1 MTHKSPMPFSLL
13 RRAMRGL
20 LALLLSS
27 LWLPLAVARE
37 GTHACDNTAVPA
49 SAATAPQ
56 ESRDRGFLWRVSK
69 EGHSSYLYGTLH
81 VGRPEWASPGRSVA
95 AALRDTDMLAM
106 ELDLTDTRTTAQVAD
121 SMRHGNPALTPSLR
135 ARLQRQFAAACM
147 QPGPMARLHPLMQA
161 LTLTLL
167 AGRQEGLD
175 PAYAQEL
182 MLASHARTSRR
193 PVVGL
198 ESVQR
203 QMQALMPRGDGAGQ
217 AMIEQLLQ
225 QLEDGT
231 LRPVLRRVA
240 KVWEQGD
247 FEQLERYAEW
257 CDCARTPAERALLAR
272 LTDERNPGMAERI
285 DALHREGHRVFA
297 AVGALHMAGHQ
308 GLPRLLARRGY
319 TVERVLFEQ

>member
-1 MTHKSPMPFSLL
+1 
-13 RRAMRGL
+13 
-20 LALLLSS
+20 
-27 LWLPLAVARE
+27 
-37 GTHACDNTAVPA
+37 
-49 SAATAPQ
+49 
-56 ESRDRGFLWRVSK
+56 
-69 EGHSSYLYGTLH
+69 
-81 VGRPEWASPGRSVA
+81 
-95 AALRDTDMLAM
+95 M
-106 ELDLTDTRTTAQVAD
+106 ELDLTDTRTTAQVAH
-121 SMRHGNPALTPSLR
+121 SMRQRSQALTPSLR

-182 MLASHARTSRR
+182 MLASYARTSRR
-193 PVVGL
+193 PVIAL

-203 QMQALMPRGDGAGQ
+203 QLQALMPSRDAIGL

-225 QLEDGT
+225 QLEQDT

-257 CDCARTPAERALLAR
+257 CDCARTPAEQALLAR

-285 DALHREGHRVFA
+285 DALHREGRRVFA
-297 AVGALHMAGHQ
+297 AVGALHMAGQ
-308 GLPRLLARRGY
+308 LGLPRLLARRGY
-319 TVERVLFEQ
+319 TVERVLFDQ